1 MSTMTRHLHVLLD
14 EDRWHRLEV
23 EATRR
28 QVSVAAVVRDA
39 IDVVLAPTD
48 LDQRRAAADA
58 IGDGL
63 AATTTVEVIQEFV
76 HVRSRR
82 AGRETAIELGRR
94 YLRLLRPLLAP

>member
-48 LDQRRAAADA
+48 LEVRRAAWQA
-58 IGDGL
+58 L
-63 AATTTVEVIQEFV
+63 KAAKPMPLSDDPAELRRELDEA
-76 HVRSRR
+76 RSR
-82 AGRETAIELGRR
+82 GL
-94 YLRLLRPLLAP
+94 

>member
-58 IGDGL
+58 ILRAEPMPVPDDPADL
-63 AATTTVEVIQEFV
+63 RRELDEA
-76 HVRSRR
+76 RSR
-82 AGRETAIELGRR
+82 GL
-94 YLRLLRPLLAP
+94 